1 MRVQSQLCSV
11 WGAGR
16 GLWPEHRS
24 LDSGFTTATAA
35 QHQIGTCFAS
45 ACCGQAWQQ
54 DPCVLCRLR
63 RALLD
68 AEIDTQRSTVASE
81 AAHKR
86 LADLEAELTKAR
98 CAGKLRRFQQHT
110 PCGGRQ
116 QPPAVKHF
124 PPLGGSCPHSRLP
137 HVCRRSQLTA
147 AKADAHIQQQR
158 LSAAEA
164 TAASTAAQLLEAQ
177 ANLSK
182 ARAEASSL
190 QQDSHAALAA
200 AKLSCSS
207 CAEKAGKVLELQQQ
221 LGPTKAMLAEQQ
233 QHCASLEAQLEAARS
248 ELQGARASLAAA
260 QQAQNQLFYQ
270 LHGCADALLLPG
282 AAGQPAGGLL
292 PGSPNRMQ
300 MQLMSLAE
308 GQQQGLVQRCSA
320 LTLQLQQQEVELASL
335 RQQLLE
341 QQLALSEAQTSC
353 GSAERQLQQAAA
365 ELKAAHSAAAEAGAA
380 AAAVQEEVRGLR
392 QQVGALQQALAAQ
405 SPELAA
411 SRAHVQ
417 KLEAQQQVL
426 LGECL
431 EWVWVWMVQPG
442 LLDGPARDV
451 LVLRW
456 TNSPAQRAAA
466 GKHTAQTCTSHKVC
480 AWCVQ
485 VTCRRRLTQLPRRP
499 QHTALLPLTQRPS
512 GSSWRTCSR
521 RQRLSAGSGGSG
533 RHKLQACRSR
543 WGTAASWKQSIAS
556 TC

>member
-1 MRVQSQLCSV
+1 M
-11 WGAGR
+11 GK
-16 GLWPEHRS
+16 
-24 LDSGFTTATAA
+24 SGNQT
-35 QHQIGTCFAS
+35 
-45 ACCGQAWQQ
+45 
-54 DPCVLCRLR
+54 PCVLCRLR

-98 CAGKLRRFQQHT
+98 CAGKLRRFQGFA
-110 PCGGRQ
+110 PCDGRQ
-116 QPPAVKHF
+116 QPAAVKHCMLF
-124 PPLGGSCPHSRLP
+124 GMCGSCPHSRLR

-200 AKLSCSS
+200 AKLSCSG

-221 LGPTKAMLAEQQ
+221 LAPTKAMLAEQQ
-233 QHCASLEAQLEAARS
+233 EHCASLEAQLEAARS
-248 ELQGARASLAAA
+248 ELQGARASLVAA
-260 QQAQNQLFYQ
+260 QQAKDQLFYQ
-270 LHGCADALLLPG
+270 LHGCADALPLPG
-282 AAGQPAGGLL
+282 PAGQPAGGLL
-292 PGSPNRMQ
+292 PGSPGRMQ
-300 MQLMSLAE
+300 MQLMSPAE
-308 GQQQGLVQRCSA
+308 GQQQAMIQRCSA

-341 QQLALSEAQTSC
+341 QQLALSDAQTSC

-365 ELKAAHSAAAEAGAA
+365 ELKAAHGAAAEAGAA
-380 AAAVQEEVRGLR
+380 AAAAQEEARGLR
-392 QQVGALQQALAAQ
+392 QQMGALQQALAAQ

-411 SRAHVQ
+411 SRAQVQ

-431 EWVWVWMVQPG
+431 EGVWVCVWVWMVQPG
-442 LLDGPARDV
+442 LLRDV
-451 LVLRW
+451 SVLCW
-456 TNSPAQRAAA
+456 TNSPAERPAA
-466 GKHTAQTCTSHKVC
+466 GKHAAQIYTLHFPQGVC

-499 QHTALLPLTQRPS
+499 QHTALLRPTARPS

-543 WGTAASWKQSIAS
+543 WGTAASWKQRALQAHVCRCGGAGLCHTRAVGVALKPCTAPACSVLLLLLLPS
-556 TC
+556 PHS